1 VATLLVVVVFVKIA
15 VDINAVNSILYD
27 IVFVWTDGSGNTAG
41 LSVLYSNRAACL
53 MKLGDCQ
60 GCIAD
65 CDSALALCPDS
76 PKPLLR
82 RAMAFEALEK

>member
-1 VATLLVVVVFVKIA
+1 MPECMLSVHGIHKYGSGYFCA
-15 VDINAVNSILYD
+15 
-27 IVFVWTDGSGNTAG
+27 DGSCNAAS

-65 CDSALALCPDS
+65 CDNALALFPNS

>member
-1 VATLLVVVVFVKIA
+1 MTAQPSFCG
-15 VDINAVNSILYD
+15 ILYG
-27 IVFVWTDGSGNTAG
+27 VVLTDGSSNAAG

-60 GCIAD
+60 GCISD
-65 CDSALALCPDS
+65 CDNALELCPNS

>member
-1 VATLLVVVVFVKIA
+1 MSSVCALLVFVCT
-15 VDINAVNSILYD
+15 DGCINA
-27 IVFVWTDGSGNTAG
+27 AG

-65 CDSALALCPDS
+65 CDNALALCPNS

>member
-1 VATLLVVVVFVKIA
+1 MTVEMSVC
-15 VDINAVNSILYD
+15 
-27 IVFVWTDGSGNTAG
+27 TDGCGSSAG

-65 CDSALALCPDS
+65 CDSALALCPNS

>member
-1 VATLLVVVVFVKIA
+1 MVFVYIEGSS
-15 VDINAVNSILYD
+15 NA
-27 IVFVWTDGSGNTAG
+27 AG

-65 CDSALALCPDS
+65 CDSALTLCPNS

>member
-1 VATLLVVVVFVKIA
+1 MLSVHGIRKYGSGYFCA
-15 VDINAVNSILYD
+15 
-27 IVFVWTDGSGNTAG
+27 DGSGNAAS

-65 CDSALALCPDS
+65 CDNALALFPNS

-82 RAMAFEALEK
+82 RAMAFEALEKCV